1 MWLLVV
7 LSTVSYSVE
16 TKHTTYDVYKTQEQ
30 CIVASKQIAK
40 KFVLDESTLCVYSP
54 QLGDPK
60 PKPKP
65 LPVKIIKK

>member
-7 LSTVSYSVE
+7 LSTVSYSAE
-16 TKHTTYDVYKTQEQ
+16 TKHTTYDVYKTREQ

-54 QLGDPK
+54 QLVDPK
-60 PKPKP
+60 PKS